1 MWLKQHPLLFMKL
14 QNCCPML
21 NLKLLKNEVQHF
33 INEHLNTSIDKLA
46 LKGSPFDEIQTVEL
60 LEQIQSKKKCEKKLP
75 NWYNTIGVYFPN
87 KLNIEQTS
95 SEISATYKSNLI
107 TGKNILDLTGGFGV
121 DSLYFARTIKNIVHC
136 EINAFL
142 SKIVQHNFEVFGVKN
157 VKTITANGLEFLKQK
172 SETFDWIYIDPS
184 RRDTKKNK
192 RFFIED
198 CTPNVAENLNLFFEN
213 TQQILIKLSPML
225 DIHAAL
231 KALPHTKEIHV
242 VAIKNEVKE
251 LLFIMEKGFDQE
263 PIIKAI
269 NLETNQPHFEFN
281 AVDEIEAIVDY
292 QEPLEYLYEPNAAI
306 LKSGAFKSL
315 ALQFDLSKLAQHS
328 HLYTSSEHKKEF
340 PGKIYVIEKVLHYHK
355 KKLKPHITGQ
365 KANVK
370 TRNFPESVSQLKKEF
385 KINDGGD
392 KFFIFT
398 TFKERKWVLECKI
411 YN

>member
-14 QNCCPML
+14 QNCFQML

-33 INEHLNTSIDKLA
+33 INEHLDTSIDKLA

-75 NWYNTIGVYFPN
+75 SWYYAPGVYFPN

-107 TGKNILDLTGGFGV
+107 TGKTLLDLTGGFGV
-121 DSLYFARTIKNIVHC
+121 DSLYFARTIKNVVHC

-142 SKIVQHNFEVFGVKN
+142 SKIVHHNFEVFGIKN
-157 VKTITANGLEFLKQK
+157 VKTITADGLEFLKQK

-251 LLFIMEKGFDQE
+251 LLFIMEKGFDKE

-281 AVDEIEAIVDY
+281 AVDETEVIVDY
-292 QEPLEYLYEPNAAI
+292 QESLEYLYEPNAAI

-315 ALQFDLSKLAQHS
+315 ASKFNLSKLAQHS
-328 HLYTSSEHKKEF
+328 HLYTSSEYKKGF
-340 PGKIYVIEKVLHYHK
+340 PGKTYLIEDVLAYQK
-355 KKLKPHITGQ
+355 KNIIRVFGGT
-365 KANVK
+365 KANIKV
-370 TRNFPESVSQLKKEF
+370 RNFPKSVEQLKKELRI
-385 KINDGGD
+385 KDGGLL
-392 KFFIFT
+392 FMFFT
-398 TFKERKWVLECKI
+398 TVNHQKTVIITRKL
-411 YN
+411 